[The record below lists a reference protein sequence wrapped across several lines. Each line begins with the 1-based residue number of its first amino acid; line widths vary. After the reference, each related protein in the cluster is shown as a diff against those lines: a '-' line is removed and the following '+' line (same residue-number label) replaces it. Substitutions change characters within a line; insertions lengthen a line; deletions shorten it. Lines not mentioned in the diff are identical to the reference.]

1 MKRAK
6 YIVYMLLLAVVSL
19 QAVAAISS
27 GESPLSSFVP
37 AEQQPQQPVDTTKH
51 RKPRYSVKKTAP
63 EHNEHDLKPGT
74 ADLKDPEN
82 IVQHTEYD
90 EKTGQYVIGS
100 KLGDSYLNAPVLM
113 TPEEYTTWSMKQ
125 SMNAYYRNKNA
136 EEFQNAG
143 KEKFDFTDMKF
154 DLGPAEKIFGPGG
167 VQIKTQGSAELKF
180 GGKYKNTENPSLP
193 ERSRKTFGFDFDE
206 KVNLNITGKVGDK
219 MNLNMNYNTDA
230 TFDFDTKKLKLSYE
244 GKEDEIIKLLEA
256 GNVSM
261 PTNSS
266 LIRGATSLFGVRA
279 DLQFGKLKLQTVVSQ
294 KESSSKTVS
303 SKGGAQLTDFELSA
317 ANYDENRHFFLSHYF
332 RDNYDK
338 NMASLP
344 NVLSGVTITRVEVWV
359 TNKTSSYDN
368 PRNII
373 AFTDLGESNHVGNPM
388 WTATGQANTYN
399 NANTLYQT
407 MVGQYANARDI
418 TQTTTVLDG
427 IPGFVGSVDY
437 EKIENARL
445 LNASEYTLNRSVG
458 YISLKQTLQPDDV
471 LAIAYEYTLGGQRYQ
486 VGEFASDVSD
496 TKQALY
502 VKLLKNTSNS
512 PAVGTWDLMMKN
524 VYALGATSVQREK
537 FRLDIKYQSD
547 TAGVYLNYIPEPQ
560 LKETTLLRA
569 MNLDRLD
576 NNQQSRPN
584 GFFDFVEGYTVTA
597 QNGRIYFP
605 VAEPF
610 GEHLRKFIGNNELA
624 EKYVFD
630 ELYDSTKTV
639 AKQIAEK
646 DKFIFTGQYK
656 ATNGSEIDLGAWN
669 IPQGSV
675 TVTAGGVTLV
685 ENSDY
690 TVDYSSGRVTIINQ
704 SIIDAGTA
712 VSVSLESNTNF
723 SLQRKTMMGMNFIYD
738 FSKDFQFG
746 GTVMHLKEKPTTSKV
761 AMGSEPL
768 QNTLWGANI
777 AWKKESQWLTNMVDK
792 LPFIEATQPS
802 TINLTAEF
810 AQLIAGEVKGVQGNA
825 SYLDD
830 FENTEN
836 GIDIRQPES
845 WMIAS
850 TPSALPNAAL
860 SNDVRYGMDRALL
873 SWYYIDPLFTRR
885 SSSLTPGHIKS
896 DLEQLSNHYVREVYE
911 RELYPNKE
919 AEYQSSST
927 LNILNLAYYPDER
940 GPYNLDTDLTNE
952 GKLTNPTRRWGGMMR
967 KLETSDFETANIEYV
982 EFWMLD
988 PFMYETEDIR
998 PRGGDFYIN
1007 LGEVSEDVLKDG
1019 KKFFENG
1026 MPADGSPRYTE
1037 TVWGRVPTDRS
1048 IVYAFDNTSGA
1059 RNRQD
1064 VGLNGL
1070 SSVEEV
1076 QFPTYRNYLSA
1087 VQDKVSAEAFAR
1099 LQNDP
1104 AGDDYHYSRGSDYDD
1119 QRLGILER
1127 YKYINNPEGNSVAS
1141 EDSPESYDISYK
1153 RTPDLEDINQDY
1165 TLGEYE
1171 KYYQYHISMRPED
1184 LHVGRN
1190 YIVDKR
1196 VSNVKLRNGKTE
1208 QATWYQF
1215 RIPVDEY
1222 EKAVGGIN
1230 GVNSVRFIRMYLT
1243 GFEQPVVLR
1252 FATLDLIRS
1261 EWRTYEQPL
1270 YNTQTAPTISGSV
1283 NVSSVNIEENGDRQ
1297 PVNYVLPPGISR
1309 VVDPNQPQLRQDNEQ
1324 ALCIKVTDLNTGDA
1338 RAIYK
1343 NINIDLRQ
1351 YNRLQMFSHANA
1363 YINDVTGLQDGEV
1376 SVFIRLGSDY
1386 KNNFYEYE
1394 IPLKLTPEG
1403 KYDKYSSASATAV
1416 WPEENMLNID
1426 FSVFTSLKKARN
1438 IARGVPGSGVSYT
1451 TLYSEY
1457 DPNSPKNKVSVMGNP
1472 SLGEVNTIMIGVRNN
1487 ARSKKSVE
1495 VWVNELRLQ
1504 DPAIDGGWA
1513 AQGNLNMQLS
1523 DLASVNMTGHVETA
1537 GFGGLED
1544 NVANRR
1550 MDNHYQYAVTTNF
1563 EAGRF
1568 FPEKAKV
1575 SIPLYFSYTKEKLA
1589 PKYNPLDTDMLLD
1602 DALEA
1607 ALDEQERDSIRSIAE
1622 TVTTYKN
1629 FSVSNA
1635 KVDVTSKKP
1644 MPYDPGNFSFDY
1656 SYSKKENSGET
1667 TTYENELDWKFG
1679 MNYSYAPAI
1688 KALEPF
1694 KKIKSKSKWLQVV
1707 KDFGFNWL
1715 PQSLSF
1721 NTDINRHYYEL
1732 QERDVENLD
1741 VSTTLPV
1748 SYSQQ
1753 FLWNRD
1759 LAIRWD
1765 LTKNLKLNYTSAT
1778 HAEVEEPYGPV
1789 NKNLYPNQ
1797 YTAWKDSVKQS
1808 LIRLGRPMDYQQTFS
1823 ASYQVPFS
1831 KIPALD
1837 WVTADASFN
1846 SSYTWNR
1853 GTMLD
1858 GGISLGN
1865 SIANQRAINLNGRFN
1880 METLYNKVSFLKE
1893 TNKRFS
1899 ASTRKPAASKTAR
1912 QNQKKQEEKKKEAD
1926 TKKKTYTKELQLMPD
1941 TTVTVVH
1948 ARKTK
1953 RVKVVA
1959 KTVDGKN
1966 YPIKYKVLDENK
1978 ILVRNMDSVKI
1989 KISVMPG
1996 PKPEEQ
2002 SWYKTAQ
2009 VVARG
2014 AMLVRNFSIS
2024 YRNTY
2029 AMSVPGFIPSVGDA
2043 FGQGKNGGL
2052 FAPGLDFAFG
2062 LQGDD
2067 YLQKAAGNG
2076 WLMQSDSVAT
2086 PATTNAM
2093 EDFQFKMTLEP
2104 FRDFKIDLN
2113 ANRTMNRSRSI
2124 QYMYAGM
2131 PEIQSG
2137 NFNMTVITIG
2147 SAFGGVGNARNGYS
2161 SRPFRQFIQN
2171 LEIMQQRIER
2181 QYAGS
2186 TYPVGTTLAGQPYD
2200 AANGGVDKYSPDVM
2214 IPAFLSAYTGGN
2226 ASSSV
2231 LDIFPSLLKMM
2242 PNWTIKYAGLGK
2254 LPWFSE
2260 HFKSVTLSHAY
2271 KSIYSVGSF
2280 NTYQSFCS
2288 LMGDRGFIENTQTG
2302 NPVPSSMYDVS
2313 TVSINESFSPLV
2325 GLDVTFQNNL
2335 TAKVELKKTRSLS
2348 LSMAANQ
2355 IVESTSDDIVV
2366 GLGYKITDFKLF
2378 GNGGAKNKKG
2388 SNRNNNNNNNN
2399 NNRRRGGV
2407 SNDLNLR
2414 ADVSWREQ
2422 NALCRDIQT
2431 VTTQATSGNKALKI
2445 SLSADYTVSRL
2456 LTLNAYYDLQR
2467 NQPLV
2472 SASAYPVTSIDFGV
2486 SMKFSLTR

>member
-1 MKRAK
+1 MKRSRFVI
-6 YIVYMLLLAVVSL
+6 YTLLLAVISL
-19 QAVAAISS
+19 QAVAAIS
-27 GESPLSSFVP
+27 GESPLHAFLTTG
-37 AEQQPQQPVDTTKH
+37 QQPQEPADTTKQ
-51 RKPRYSVKKTAP
+51 RKPRYSVKKTVA
-63 EHNEHDLKPGT
+63 EHNENDLKQGT
-74 ADLKDPEN
+74 VDLRDPEN
-82 IVQHTEYD
+82 IEQTTEYD
-90 EKTGQYVIGS
+90 EKTGHYVIGS
-100 KLGDSYLNAPVLM
+100 KMGDSYLNAPVLM

-125 SMNAYYRNKNA
+125 SMNAYYRNKNS
-136 EEFQNAG
+136 EEFEKAG

-167 VQIKTQGSAELKF
+167 VQIKTQGTAELKF

-193 ERSRKTFGFDFDE
+193 ERQRKTFGFDFDE
-206 KVNLNITGKVGDK
+206 KVNLNVTGKVGDK

-230 TFDFDTKKLKLSYE
+230 TFDFDTKKIKLAYE

-261 PTNSS
+261 PSNSS

-294 KESSSKTVS
+294 KESSSKSVS

-344 NVLSGVTITRVEVWV
+344 NVLSGITITRVEIWV
-359 TNKTSSYDN
+359 TNKSSSYDN

-373 AFTDLGESNHVGNPM
+373 AFTDLAEPRKISNPM
-388 WTATGQANTYN
+388 WAGTGTNNPYN
-399 NANTLYQT
+399 NANSLYQS
-407 MVGQYANARDI
+407 MVNQYAAARDI
-418 TQTTTVLDG
+418 EQSTNVLDG
-427 IPGFVGSVDY
+427 ISGFYGSVDY

-445 LNASEYTLNRSVG
+445 LNSSEYTLNKAVG
-458 YISLKQTLQPDDV
+458 YVSLKQTLQPDDV
-471 LAIAYEYTLGGQRYQ
+471 LAIAYEYTLNGTRYQ

-496 TKQALY
+496 TQQTLY
-502 VKLLKNTSNS
+502 VKLLKNTSNR
-512 PAVGTWDLMMKN
+512 PGMGTWDLMMKN
-524 VYALGATSVQREK
+524 VYALGASSVQKDK

-547 TAGVYLNYIPEPQ
+547 TAGVYLNYIPEPK

-610 GEHLRKFIGNNELA
+610 GDHLRKFIGNNELA
-624 EKYVFD
+624 DKYVFD
-630 ELYDSTKTV
+630 ELYDSTKTI

-646 DKFIFTGQYK
+646 DKFIFVGQYK
-656 ATNGSEIDLGAWN
+656 ATSGSEIDLGAWN

-712 VSVSLESNTNF
+712 VNVSLESNTNF
-723 SLQRKTMMGMNFIYD
+723 SMQRKTMLGMNFTYD

-746 GTVMHLKEKPTTSKV
+746 GTIMHLNEKPQTSKV

-768 QNTLWGANI
+768 KNTIWGANV
-777 AWKKESQWLTNMVDK
+777 AWKKESQWLTNMIDK
-792 LPFIEATQPS
+792 LPLLEATQPS

-810 AQLIAGEVKGVQGNA
+810 AQLIAGEASGVQGNA

-830 FENTEN
+830 FESTEN

-850 TPSALPNAAL
+850 TPSVLPNATL
-860 SNDVRYGMDRALL
+860 TNDVRYGMDRALL

-885 SSSLTPGHIKS
+885 SSSLTPSHIKS

-940 GPYNLDTDLTNE
+940 GPYNLDTDLTSE
-952 GKLTNPTRRWGGMMR
+952 GKLNNPTRRWGGMMR

-988 PFMYETEDIR
+988 PFMYETGDTR
-998 PRGGDFYIN
+998 ARGGDFYIN

-1026 MPADGSPRYTE
+1026 MPADGSARYTE

-1048 IVYAFDNTSGA
+1048 IVYAFDNTGGA
-1059 RNRQD
+1059 RSRQD

-1070 SSVEEV
+1070 TSAEEA
-1076 QFPTYRNYLSA
+1076 QYPTYRDYLSA
-1087 VQDKVSAEAFAR
+1087 VQGKVSAEAFAR
-1099 LQNDP
+1099 LQADP
-1104 AGDDYHYSRGSDYDD
+1104 AGDTYHYSRGRDYDE
-1119 QRLGILER
+1119 QQLGILER
-1127 YKYINNPEGNSVAS
+1127 YKYINNPEGNSVSS

-1184 LHVGRN
+1184 LQVGRN

-1196 VSNVKLRNGKTE
+1196 VSSVKLRNGKTE
-1208 QATWYQF
+1208 DATWYQF

-1230 GVNSVRFIRMYLT
+1230 GVNSIRFMRMYLT
-1243 GFEQPVVLR
+1243 NFEQPVVLR

-1270 YNTQTAPTISGSV
+1270 YNTQTAPSISGSV
-1283 NVSSVNIEENGDRQ
+1283 NVSSVNIEENGDRE

-1309 VVDPNQPQLRQDNEQ
+1309 VLDPSQPQLRQDNEQ
-1324 ALCIKVTDLNTGDA
+1324 ALCIKVADLNTGDA

-1351 YNRLQMFSHANA
+1351 YNRLQMFTHANA
-1363 YINDVTGLQDGEV
+1363 FINDVTGLQDGEV

-1403 KYDKYSSASATAV
+1403 KYDKYSSTSAEAV

-1426 FSVFTSLKKARN
+1426 FSVFTNLKKARN
-1438 IARGVPGSGVSYT
+1438 IARGVAGSGVSYT
-1451 TLYSEY
+1451 TLYYEY
-1457 DPNSPKNKVSVMGNP
+1457 DPNQPKNKVSVMGNP
-1472 SLGEVNTIMIGVRNN
+1472 SLGEVKTVMIGVRNN

-1513 AQGNLNMQLS
+1513 AQGNLNVQLS
-1523 DLASVNMTGHVETA
+1523 DLGSVNLTGHVETA
-1537 GFGGLED
+1537 GFGGLEEK
-1544 NVANRR
+1544 VSERR
-1550 MDNHYQYAVTTNF
+1550 MDNHYQYAFTTNF

-1575 SIPLYFSYTKEKLA
+1575 SLPLYFSYTKEKLS

-1607 ALDEQERDSIRSIAE
+1607 ALDDRERDSISSIAE
-1622 TVTTYKN
+1622 TVTTYRN

-1635 KVDVTSKKP
+1635 RVNITSKTP
-1644 MPYDPGNFSFDY
+1644 MPYDPSNFSFNY

-1667 TTYENELDWKFG
+1667 TTYENELDWKLG
-1679 MNYSYAPAI
+1679 MNYNYAPVY
-1688 KALEPF
+1688 KPLEPF
-1694 KKIKSKSKWLQVV
+1694 KKIKSKSKWLQVF
-1707 KDFGFNWL
+1707 KDFGLNWL
-1715 PQSLSF
+1715 PQSVAF

-1741 VSTTLPV
+1741 VSATLPV

-1753 FLWNRD
+1753 YLWNRE

-1765 LTKNLKLNYTSAT
+1765 LTKNLKLNFSSAT

-1789 NKNLYPNQ
+1789 NKDLYPDE
-1797 YTAWKDSVKQS
+1797 YTAWKDSVKHS
-1808 LIRLGRPMDYQQTFS
+1808 LLRLGRPMDYQQTFS
-1823 ASYQVPFS
+1823 ASYQAPFG

-1846 SSYTWNR
+1846 SSYNWNR

-1858 GGISLGN
+1858 NGVSLGN
-1865 SIANQRAINLNGRFN
+1865 TIANQRTININGRFN
-1880 METLYNKVSFLKE
+1880 METLYNKVPFLKE
-1893 TNKRFS
+1893 ANKRF
-1899 ASTRKPAASKTAR
+1899 ATSTKKAAPKNVRK
-1912 QNQKKQEEKKKEAD
+1912 NQKVLDDKKKEAE
-1926 TKKKTYTKELQLMPD
+1926 KKKNTYTKEVQLMPD

-1948 ARKTK
+1948 ARKSK
-1953 RVKVVA
+1953 RLRVTA
-1959 KTVDGKN
+1959 KTVDGKT
-1966 YPIKYKVLDENK
+1966 YPIRYKVLDENK
-1978 ILVRNMDSVKI
+1978 IMIRNMDSVKV
-1989 KISVMPG
+1989 KLTVVPG

-2014 AMLVRNFSIS
+2014 AMMVRNFSIG

-2043 FGQGKNGGL
+2043 FGQGKNGGI

-2067 YLQKAAGNG
+2067 YLQRAAEKG

-2113 ANRTMNRSRSI
+2113 ASRTMNRSRSI
-2124 QYMYAGM
+2124 QYM
-2131 PEIQSG
+2131 
-2137 NFNMTVITIG
+2137 
-2147 SAFGGVGNARNGYS
+2147 
-2161 SRPFRQFIQN
+2161 
-2171 LEIMQQRIER
+2171 
-2181 QYAGS
+2181 
-2186 TYPVGTTLAGQPYD
+2186 
-2200 AANGGVDKYSPDVM
+2200 
-2214 IPAFLSAYTGGN
+2214 
-2226 ASSSV
+2226 
-2231 LDIFPSLLKMM
+2231 
-2242 PNWTIKYAGLGK
+2242 
-2254 LPWFSE
+2254 
-2260 HFKSVTLSHAY
+2260 
-2271 KSIYSVGSF
+2271 
-2280 NTYQSFCS
+2280 
-2288 LMGDRGFIENTQTG
+2288 
-2302 NPVPSSMYDVS
+2302 
-2313 TVSINESFSPLV
+2313 
-2325 GLDVTFQNNL
+2325 
-2335 TAKVELKKTRSLS
+2335 
-2348 LSMAANQ
+2348 
-2355 IVESTSDDIVV
+2355 
-2366 GLGYKITDFKLF
+2366 
-2378 GNGGAKNKKG
+2378 
-2388 SNRNNNNNNNN
+2388 
-2399 NNRRRGGV
+2399 
-2407 SNDLNLR
+2407 
-2414 ADVSWREQ
+2414 
-2422 NALCRDIQT
+2422 
-2431 VTTQATSGNKALKI
+2431 
-2445 SLSADYTVSRL
+2445 
-2456 LTLNAYYDLQR
+2456 
-2467 NQPLV
+2467 
-2472 SASAYPVTSIDFGV
+2472 
-2486 SMKFSLTR
+2486 

>member
-1 MKRAK
+1 MRKK
-6 YIVYMLLLAVVSL
+6 SIIYILLLLAVVSL
-19 QAVAAISS
+19 HAVSAIGS
-27 GESPLSSFVP
+27 GNSLLPM
-37 AEQQPQQPVDTTKH
+37 EQSVSQNEQSADSTSE
-51 RKPRYSVKKTAP
+51 RKARYSVKKTAP
-63 EHNEHDLKPGT
+63 AYNEAELKQGT
-74 ADLKDPEN
+74 ADLRDPEN
-82 IVQHTEYD
+82 LEQKVEYD
-90 EKTGQYVIGS
+90 EKTGHYIIGT
-100 KLGDSYLNAPVLM
+100 KMNGGYLNAPVLM
-113 TPEEYTTWSMKQ
+113 TPEEYTDWSLKQ
-125 SMNAYYRNKNA
+125 SMDAYYRNRNS
-136 EEFQNAG
+136 EEFDKAG
-143 KEKFDFTDMKF
+143 KEKFDFTDMHF

-167 VQIKTQGSAELKF
+167 VQIKTQGTAELKF

-193 ERSRKTFGFDFDE
+193 ERQRKTFGFDFDE
-206 KVNLNITGKVGDK
+206 KVNLNLTGKVGDK
-219 MNLNMNYNTDA
+219 MNLNLNYNTDA
-230 TFDFDTKKLKLSYE
+230 TFDFDAKKIKLAYE

-266 LIRGATSLFGVRA
+266 LIRGATSLFGIRT
-279 DLQFGKLKLQTVVSQ
+279 DLQFGKLKLQMVASQ
-294 KESSSKTVS
+294 KESSSKSVS
-303 SKGGAQLTDFELSA
+303 SKGGAQLTEFELSA

-332 RDNYDK
+332 RDNYDR
-338 NMASLP
+338 NMSSLP
-344 NVLSGVTITRVEVWV
+344 NVMSGINITRVEVWV
-359 TNKTSSYDN
+359 TNKRSNYEN

-373 AFTDLGESNHVGNPM
+373 ALTDLGESSRISNPM
-388 WTATGQANTYN
+388 WSGTGTANPYN
-399 NANTLYQT
+399 NANTLYQS
-407 MVGQYANARDI
+407 MVGEYADARDI
-418 TQTTTVLDG
+418 TRTTAVLDG
-427 IPGFVGSVDY
+427 IPSFMGSVDY

-458 YISLKQTLQPDDV
+458 FISLKQTLQPDDV
-471 LAIAYEYTLGGQRYQ
+471 LAIAFEYTMNGTRYQ
-486 VGEFASDVSD
+486 VGEFAADVSD

-502 VKLLKNTSNS
+502 VKLLKNTANQ
-512 PAVGTWDLMMKN
+512 PGIGTWDLMMKN
-524 VYALGATSVQREK
+524 VYALGATSVQKDK

-547 TAGVYLNYIPEPQ
+547 TAGVYLNYIPEPN

-576 NNQQSRPN
+576 DNQQSRPN

-605 VAEPF
+605 VVEPF
-610 GEHLRKFIGNNELA
+610 GEHLRKFIGNNQLA

-630 ELYDSTKTV
+630 ELYDSTKTI

-669 IPQGSV
+669 IPEGSV

-712 VSVSLESNTNF
+712 VNVSLESNTNF
-723 SLQRKTMMGMNFIYD
+723 SMQRKTMLGMNFTYD

-746 GTVMHLKEKPTTSKV
+746 GTIMHLSEKPQTSKV

-768 QNTLWGANI
+768 KNTLWGANI
-777 AWKKESQWLTNMVDK
+777 AWKKESQWLTNMIDK
-792 LPFIEATQPS
+792 LPLLEATQPS
-802 TINLTAEF
+802 SINLTAEF
-810 AQLIAGEVKGVQGNA
+810 AQLIAGEASGVQGNA

-830 FENTEN
+830 FESTEN

-845 WMIAS
+845 WMLSS
-850 TPSALPNAAL
+850 TPSSFPNATMN
-860 SNDVRYGMDRALL
+860 NDIRYGMDRALL

-885 SSSLTPGHIKS
+885 SSSLTPSHIKS
-896 DLEQLSNHYVREVYE
+896 DMEQLSNHYVREVYE

-919 AEYQSSST
+919 TEYQSSST
-927 LNILNLAYYPDER
+927 LSILNLSYYPDER
-940 GPYNLDTDLTNE
+940 GPYNLDTDLTPE
-952 GKLTNPTRRWGGMMR
+952 GKLNNPAKRWGGMMR

-988 PFMYETEDIR
+988 PFMYETNDAR

-1026 MPADGSPRYTE
+1026 LPADGSPRYVE
-1037 TVWGRVPTDRS
+1037 TAWGRVPTDRS

-1059 RNRQD
+1059 RSRQD
-1064 VGLNGL
+1064 VGLDGL
-1070 SSVEEV
+1070 TSAEETEY
-1076 QFPTYRNYLSA
+1076 PTYRDYLSA
-1087 VQDKVSAEAFAR
+1087 VQGKVNADVFAKF
-1099 LQNDP
+1099 QTDP
-1104 AGDDYHYSRGSDYDD
+1104 AGDNYHYSRGSDYDE
-1119 QRLGILER
+1119 QQLSILER
-1127 YKYINNPEGNSVAS
+1127 YKYINNTEGNSVAS
-1141 EDSPESYDISYK
+1141 ENSPESYDISYK
-1153 RTPDLEDINQDY
+1153 RTPDIEDINQDY

-1184 LHVGRN
+1184 LQVGRN

-1196 VSNVKLRNGKTE
+1196 VSSVKLRNGNTE
-1208 QATWYQF
+1208 EATWYQF

-1230 GVNSVRFIRMYLT
+1230 GVNSIRFMRMYLT
-1243 GFEQPVVLR
+1243 NFEQPIVLR
-1252 FATLDLIRS
+1252 FATLDLIRA
-1261 EWRTYEQPL
+1261 EWRTYEQAL

-1283 NVSSVNIEENGDRQ
+1283 NVSSVNIEENGDRE

-1309 VVDPNQPQLRQDNEQ
+1309 VLDHSQPQLRQDNEQ
-1324 ALCIKVTDLNTGDA
+1324 ALCIKVADLNTGDA

-1351 YNRLQMFSHANA
+1351 YNRLQMFTHANA
-1363 YINDVTGLQDGEV
+1363 LINDVTGLEDGEV

-1394 IPLKLTPEG
+1394 IPLKLTPPG
-1403 KYDKYSSASATAV
+1403 KYDRYSGVSASAV

-1426 FSVFTSLKKARN
+1426 FSVFTNLKKARN

-1451 TLYSEY
+1451 TLYYEY
-1457 DPNSPKNKVSVMGNP
+1457 DPNQPKNKVSVMGNP
-1472 SLGEVNTIMIGVRNN
+1472 SLGEVKTVMIGVRNN

-1513 AQGNLNMQLS
+1513 AQGNLNVQLS
-1523 DLASVNMTGHVETA
+1523 DLGSVNLTGHVETA
-1537 GFGGLED
+1537 GFGGLEEKVSERRLD
-1544 NVANRR
+1544 NY
-1550 MDNHYQYAVTTNF
+1550 YQYAFTTNF

-1575 SIPLYFSYTKEKLA
+1575 SLPLYFSYTKEKLS

-1602 DALEA
+1602 DALDA
-1607 ALDEQERDSIRSIAE
+1607 ALDDQERDSISSIAE

-1629 FSVSNA
+1629 FSISNA
-1635 KVDVTSKKP
+1635 KVNIASKNP
-1644 MPYDPGNFSFDY
+1644 MPYDPANFSFNY
-1656 SYSKKENSGET
+1656 SYSKKDNSGET
-1667 TTYENELDWKFG
+1667 TKYESELDWKLG
-1679 MNYSYAPAI
+1679 MNYSYAPVY
-1688 KALEPF
+1688 KPFEPF
-1694 KKIKSKSKWLQVV
+1694 KKMKSKSKWLQIV
-1707 KDFGFNWL
+1707 KDFGLNWL
-1715 PQSLSF
+1715 PQSVSF

-1732 QERDVENLD
+1732 QERDIENLD
-1741 VSTTLPV
+1741 VATTLPV
-1748 SYSQQ
+1748 SFSQQ
-1753 FLWNRD
+1753 YLWNRE

-1778 HAEVEEPYGPV
+1778 HAEIEEPYGPV
-1789 NKNLYPNQ
+1789 NKDLYPDE

-1808 LIRLGRPMDYQQTFS
+1808 LIRMGRPMDYQQTFS
-1823 ASYQVPFS
+1823 ASYQAPLN

-1846 SSYTWNR
+1846 SSYNWNR

-1858 GGISLGN
+1858 NGVSLGN
-1865 SIANQRAINLNGRFN
+1865 TIANQRTLNINGRFN
-1880 METLYNKVSFLKE
+1880 METLYNKVPFLKE
-1893 TNKRFS
+1893 ANKRFA
-1899 ASTRKPAASKTAR
+1899 ASTRKAPAKNVR
-1912 QNQKKQEEKKKEAD
+1912 QNQKKQAEKKKEQE
-1926 TKKKTYTKELQLMPD
+1926 KKKQQYNKEVQLLPD
-1941 TTVTVVH
+1941 SAITIVH

-1953 RVKVVA
+1953 RVKVTA
-1959 KTVDGKN
+1959 MTTDGKR
-1966 YPIKYKVLDENK
+1966 YPIRYKVLDENK
-1978 ILVRNMDSVKI
+1978 ILLRNKDSVKI
-1989 KISVMPG
+1989 KLTVMPG

-2009 VVARG
+2009 AVARVG
-2014 AMLVRNFSIS
+2014 MMVRNFSIS

-2043 FGQGKNGGL
+2043 FGQGKNGGI

-2062 LQGDD
+2062 IQGDD
-2067 YLQKAAGNG
+2067 YLQRAAERG

-2086 PATTNAM
+2086 PATTNSM

-2113 ANRTMNRSRSI
+2113 ASRTMNRSRSI

-2137 NFNMTVITIG
+2137 NFSMTVVTIG
-2147 SAFGGVGNARNGYS
+2147 SAFASKGNAGNGYN
-2161 SRPFRQFIQN
+2161 SRTFQKFIRN
-2171 LEIMQQRIER
+2171 LDVIQQRIEG
-2181 QYAGS
+2181 QYAGA
-2186 TYPVGTTLAGQPYD
+2186 TYPVGTTLAGQPYNP
-2200 AANGGVDKYSPDVM
+2200 ANGAVDKYSPDVM
-2214 IPAFLSAYTGGN
+2214 IPAFLAAYAGGD
-2226 ASSSV
+2226 AGGV
-2231 LDIFPSLLKMM
+2231 ALDIFPKLLKMM

-2288 LMGDRGFIENTQTG
+2288 FMGDRGFIENTQTG

-2325 GLDVTFQNNL
+2325 GLDVTLQNNL
-2335 TAKVELKKTRSLS
+2335 SAKVELKKTRVLN

-2355 IVESTSDDIVV
+2355 IVETTSDDFVI
-2366 GLGYKITDFKLF
+2366 GLGYKIVNFKIF
-2378 GNGGAKNKKG
+2378 GNGGGRSSRGNK
-2388 SNRNNNNNNNN
+2388 NNNASAS
-2399 NNRRRGGV
+2399 RRRGGV

-2414 ADVSWREQ
+2414 ADISWREQ
-2422 NALCRDIQT
+2422 SALCRDIQS

-2456 LTLNAYYDLQR
+2456 LTLNAYYDMQR
-2467 NQPLV
+2467 NEPLV
-2472 SASAYPVTSIDFGV
+2472 SASAYPVTSMDFGV

>member
-1 MKRAK
+1 MKK
-6 YIVYMLLLAVVSL
+6 YRLYIRLCMLMAVVCL
-19 QAVAAISS
+19 QAVAAIS
-27 GESPLSSFVP
+27 GESPLHALLP
-37 AEQQPQQPVDTTKH
+37 TEQQPQQPADTTQN

-63 EHNEHDLKPGT
+63 EHNENDLKAGA
-74 ADLKDPEN
+74 ADLRDPEN
-82 IVQHTEYD
+82 IEQTTEYD
-90 EKTGQYVIGS
+90 EKTGHYVIGS

-125 SMNAYYRNKNA
+125 SMNAYYRNKNS
-136 EEFQNAG
+136 EEFEKAG

-167 VQIKTQGSAELKF
+167 VQIKTQGTAELKF
-180 GGKYKNTENPSLP
+180 GGKYKNTQNPSLP
-193 ERSRKTFGFDFDE
+193 ERQRKTFGFDFDE
-206 KVNLNITGKVGDK
+206 KVNLSINGKVGDK

-230 TFDFDTKKLKLSYE
+230 TFDFDTKKIKLAYE

-261 PTNSS
+261 PSNSS
-266 LIRGATSLFGVRA
+266 LIRGATSLFGIRA

-294 KESSSKTVS
+294 KESSSKSVS
-303 SKGGAQLTDFELSA
+303 SKGGAQLTEFELSA

-332 RDNYDK
+332 RDNYDR

-344 NVLSGVTITRVEVWV
+344 NVLSGINITRVEIWV
-359 TNKTSSYDN
+359 TNKSSNYDN

-373 AFTDLGESNHVGNPM
+373 AFTDLAEPSKISNPM
-388 WTATGQANTYN
+388 WTGTGTNNPYN
-399 NANTLYQT
+399 NANSLYQA
-407 MVGQYANARDI
+407 MVNQYGDARDI
-418 TQTTTVLDG
+418 TQSTNVLDG
-427 IPGFVGSVDY
+427 VPGFEGSVDY

-445 LNASEYTLNRSVG
+445 LKSTEYTLNRAVG

-471 LAIAYEYTLGGQRYQ
+471 LAIAYEYTLNGTRYQ

-496 TKQALY
+496 TQQTLY
-502 VKLLKNTSNS
+502 VKLLKNTSNR
-512 PAVGTWDLMMKN
+512 PGMGTWDLMMKN
-524 VYALGATSVQREK
+524 VYALGASSVQKEK

-547 TAGVYLNYIPEPQ
+547 TSGVYLNYIPEPK

-576 NNQQSRPN
+576 DNQQSRPN

-610 GEHLRKFIGNNELA
+610 GEHLRKFIGNDELA
-624 EKYVFD
+624 DKYVFD
-630 ELYDSTKTV
+630 ELYDSTKTI

-646 DKFIFTGQYK
+646 DKFIFVGQYK
-656 ATNGSEIDLGAWN
+656 ATSGSEIDLGAWN

-712 VSVSLESNTNF
+712 VNVDLESNTTWGM
-723 SLQRKTMMGMNFIYD
+723 QRKTMLGMNFMYD

-746 GTVMHLKEKPTTSKV
+746 GTIMHLNEKPQTSKV

-768 QNTLWGANI
+768 RNTLWGANI
-777 AWKKESQWLTNMVDK
+777 AWKRESQWLTNMIDK
-792 LPFIEATQPS
+792 LPLLEATQPS
-802 TINLTAEF
+802 SINLTAEF
-810 AQLIAGEVKGVQGNA
+810 AQLIAGEASGVQGNA

-830 FENTEN
+830 FESTEN

-850 TPSALPNAAL
+850 APSVLPNAML
-860 SNDVRYGMDRALL
+860 SNDIRYGMDRALL

-885 SSSLTPGHIKS
+885 SSSLTPSHIKS

-952 GKLTNPTRRWGGMMR
+952 GKLNNPSRRWGGMMR

-988 PFMYETEDIR
+988 PFMYESTDTR
-998 PRGGDFYIN
+998 ARGGDFYIN
-1007 LGEVSEDVLKDG
+1007 LGEMSEDVLKDG

-1026 MPADGSPRYTE
+1026 MPADGTTRYSE

-1059 RNRQD
+1059 RSRQD

-1070 SSVEEV
+1070 TSKEEAEY
-1076 QFPTYRNYLSA
+1076 PTYRDYLSA
-1087 VQDKVSAEAFAR
+1087 VQGKVNAEVFAK
-1099 LQNDP
+1099 LQADP
-1104 AGDDYHYSRGSDYDD
+1104 AGDNYHYSRGSDYDD
-1119 QRLGILER
+1119 MELSILER
-1127 YKYINNPEGNSVAS
+1127 YKLINNPEGNSVSS
-1141 EDSPESYDISYK
+1141 ENSPESYDISYK
-1153 RTPDLEDINQDY
+1153 RTPDLEDINQDF
-1165 TLGEYE
+1165 TLNEYE

-1184 LHVGRN
+1184 LQVGRN

-1196 VSNVKLRNGKTE
+1196 VSSVKLRNGKVE
-1208 QATWYQF
+1208 DATWYQF

-1230 GVNSVRFIRMYLT
+1230 GVNSIRFMRMYLT
-1243 GFEQPVVLR
+1243 NFEQPIVLR

-1261 EWRTYEQPL
+1261 EWRTYEQAL

-1283 NVSSVNIEENGDRQ
+1283 NVSSVNIEENGDRE

-1309 VVDPNQPQLRQDNEQ
+1309 VLDPSQPQLRQDNEQ

-1351 YNRLQMFSHANA
+1351 YNRLQMFTHANA
-1363 YINDVTGLQDGEV
+1363 MINDVTSLQDGEV

-1403 KYDKYSSASATAV
+1403 KYDKYSSTSATAV

-1426 FSVFTSLKKARN
+1426 FSVFTNLKKARN
-1438 IARGVPGSGVSYT
+1438 IARGVAGSGVSYT
-1451 TLYSEY
+1451 TLYYEY
-1457 DPNSPKNKVSVMGNP
+1457 DPNQPKNKVSVMGNP
-1472 SLGEVNTIMIGVRNN
+1472 SLGEVKTVMIGVRNN

-1513 AQGNLNMQLS
+1513 AQGNLNVKLS
-1523 DLASVNMTGHVETA
+1523 DLGSVNMTGHLETA
-1537 GFGGLED
+1537 GFGGLEEKVSD
-1544 NVANRR
+1544 RR
-1550 MDNHYQYAVTTNF
+1550 MDNYYKYAFTTNF

-1575 SIPLYFSYTKEKLA
+1575 SIPLYFSYTKEKLS

-1607 ALDEQERDSIRSIAE
+1607 ALDDQERDSIQNIAE
-1622 TVTTYKN
+1622 TVSTYRN

-1635 KVDVTSKKP
+1635 RVNITSKTP
-1644 MPYDPGNFSFDY
+1644 MPYDPSNFSFNY

-1667 TTYENELDWKFG
+1667 TTYENELDWKLG
-1679 MNYSYAPAI
+1679 MNYSYAPVYKPI
-1688 KALEPF
+1688 EPF
-1694 KKIKSKSKWLQVV
+1694 KKMKSKSKWLQVF
-1707 KDFGFNWL
+1707 KDFGLNWL
-1715 PQSLSF
+1715 PQSVSF
-1721 NTDINRHYYEL
+1721 NTDIDRHYFEL

-1741 VSTTLPV
+1741 VAATLPV

-1753 FLWNRD
+1753 YLWNRD
-1759 LAIRWD
+1759 FAIRWD
-1765 LTKNLKLNYTSAT
+1765 LTKALKLNFSSAT

-1789 NKNLYPNQ
+1789 NKDLYPDE

-1808 LIRLGRPMDYQQTFS
+1808 LLRLGRPMDYQQTFS
-1823 ASYQVPFS
+1823 ASYQAPLS

-1846 SSYTWNR
+1846 SSYNWNR

-1858 GGISLGN
+1858 NGVSLGN
-1865 SIANQRAINLNGRFN
+1865 TIANQRSINVNGRFN
-1880 METLYNKVSFLKE
+1880 METLYNKVPFLKE
-1893 TNKRFS
+1893 TNKRF
-1899 ASTRKPAASKTAR
+1899 AASSKKAPPKNVR
-1912 QNQKKQEEKKKEAD
+1912 KNQKVLDDKKKESEKKKN
-1926 TKKKTYTKELQLMPD
+1926 TYTKEVQLMPD

-1948 ARKTK
+1948 ARKSK
-1953 RVKVVA
+1953 RLRVTA
-1959 KTVDGKN
+1959 KTADGKV
-1966 YPIKYKVLDENK
+1966 YPVRYKVLDENK
-1978 ILVRNMDSVKI
+1978 ILIRNMDSVKI
-1989 KISVMPG
+1989 KLSVVPG

-2014 AMLVRNFSIS
+2014 AMLIRNFSIS

-2043 FGQGKNGGL
+2043 FGQGKNGGI

-2062 LQGDD
+2062 LQSEN
-2067 YLQKAAGNG
+2067 YLQRAAENG

-2104 FRDFKIDLN
+2104 LRDFKIDLN
-2113 ANRTMNRSRSI
+2113 ASRTMNRSRSI

-2147 SAFGGVGNARNGYS
+2147 SAFGGVGNAGNGYL
-2161 SRPFRQFIQN
+2161 SRPFSRFIRN
-2171 LEIMQQRIER
+2171 LDVIQKRIEG
-2181 QYAGS
+2181 QYAGAV
-2186 TYPVGTTLAGQPYD
+2186 YPAGTALAGQPYD
-2200 AANGGVDKYSPDVM
+2200 VAHGGVDKYSPDVM
-2214 IPAFLSAYTGGN
+2214 IPAFLAAYTGRDAG
-2226 ASSSV
+2226 SSA

-2242 PNWTIKYAGLGK
+2242 PNWSVKYAGLGK

-2271 KSIYSVGSF
+2271 KSVYSVGSF

-2288 LMGDRGFIENTQTG
+2288 FMGDRGFIENTQTG

-2325 GLDVTFQNNL
+2325 GVDVTLQNSL
-2335 TAKVELKKTRSLS
+2335 SVKMELKKTRVLN

-2355 IVESTSDDIVV
+2355 IVETTSDDFVV
-2366 GLGYKITDFKLF
+2366 GLGYKLVNFKIF
-2378 GNGGAKNKKG
+2378 GNGGG
-2388 SNRNNNNNNNN
+2388 SRKRSSASSNTGKSNT
-2399 NNRRRGGV
+2399 RRGGV

-2414 ADVSWREQ
+2414 ADISWREQ
-2422 NALCRDIQT
+2422 SALCRDIQS
-2431 VTTQATSGNKALKI
+2431 VTTQATSGNKALKL
-2445 SLSADYTVSRL
+2445 SLSADYTLSRR
-2456 LTLNAYYDLQR
+2456 LTLNAYYDMQR
-2467 NQPLV
+2467 NEPLV
-2472 SASAYPVTSIDFGV
+2472 SASAYPVTTIDFGV

>member
-1 MKRAK
+1 MKK
-6 YIVYMLLLAVVSL
+6 YRLYIGLFLLMAIVCL
-19 QAVAAISS
+19 QAVSAMS
-27 GESPLSSFVP
+27 GEGPLHALSP
-37 AEQQPQQPVDTTKH
+37 AEQQPQQPADTTQN

-63 EHNEHDLKPGT
+63 EHNENDLKAGA
-74 ADLKDPEN
+74 ADLRDPEN
-82 IVQHTEYD
+82 IEQTTEYD
-90 EKTGQYVIGS
+90 EKTGHYVIGT

-125 SMNAYYRNKNA
+125 SMNAYYRSKNS
-136 EEFQNAG
+136 EEFEKAG
-143 KEKFDFTDMKF
+143 KEMFDFSDMKF

-167 VQIKTQGSAELKF
+167 VQIKTQGTAELKF

-193 ERSRKTFGFDFDE
+193 ERQRKTFGFDFDE
-206 KVNLNITGKVGDK
+206 KVNLNINGKVGDK

-230 TFDFDTKKLKLSYE
+230 TFDFDTKKIKLAYE

-261 PTNSS
+261 PSNSS
-266 LIRGATSLFGVRA
+266 LIRGATSLFGIRA

-294 KESSSKTVS
+294 KESSSKSVS
-303 SKGGAQLTDFELSA
+303 SKGGAQLTEFELSA

-332 RDNYDK
+332 RDNYDR

-344 NVLSGVTITRVEVWV
+344 NVLSGINITRVEVWV
-359 TNKTSSYDN
+359 TNKSSNYDN

-373 AFTDLGESNHVGNPM
+373 AFTDLAEPGKISNPM
-388 WTATGQANTYN
+388 WTGTGTNNPYN
-399 NANTLYQT
+399 NANSLYQA
-407 MVGQYANARDI
+407 MVNQYDGARDI
-418 TQTTTVLDG
+418 TQSTNVLDG
-427 IPGFVGSVDY
+427 VPGFEGSVDY

-445 LNASEYTLNRSVG
+445 LKSTEYTLNRAVG

-471 LAIAYEYTLGGQRYQ
+471 LAIAYEYTLNGTRYQ
-486 VGEFASDVSD
+486 VGEFSSDVSD
-496 TKQALY
+496 TKQTLY
-502 VKLLKNTSNS
+502 VKLLKNTSNR
-512 PAVGTWDLMMKN
+512 PGMGTWDLMMKN
-524 VYALGATSVQREK
+524 VYALGANSVQKEK

-547 TAGVYLNYIPEPQ
+547 TSGVYLNYIPEPN

-576 NNQQSRPN
+576 DNQQSRPN

-610 GEHLRKFIGNNELA
+610 GEHLRKFIGNDELA
-624 EKYVFD
+624 DKYVFD
-630 ELYDSTKTV
+630 ELYDSTKTI

-646 DKFIFTGQYK
+646 DKFIFVGQYK
-656 ATNGSEIDLGAWN
+656 ATSGSEIDLGAWN
-669 IPQGSV
+669 IPPGSV

-712 VSVSLESNTNF
+712 VNVDLESNTTWGM
-723 SLQRKTMMGMNFIYD
+723 QRKTMLGMNFMYD

-746 GTVMHLKEKPTTSKV
+746 GTIMHLNEKPQTSKV

-768 QNTLWGANI
+768 SNTLWGANI
-777 AWKKESQWLTNMVDK
+777 AWKRESQWLTNMIDK
-792 LPFIEATQPS
+792 LPLLEATQPS
-802 TINLTAEF
+802 SINLTAEF
-810 AQLIAGEVKGVQGNA
+810 AQLIAGEASGVQGNA

-830 FENTEN
+830 FESTEN

-850 TPSALPNAAL
+850 TPSVLPNATL
-860 SNDVRYGMDRALL
+860 SNDIRYGMDRALL

-885 SSSLTPGHIKS
+885 SSSLTPSHIKS

-940 GPYNLDTDLTNE
+940 GPYNLDTDLTSE
-952 GKLTNPTRRWGGMMR
+952 GKLNNPSRRWGGMMR

-988 PFMYETEDIR
+988 PFMYESADTR
-998 PRGGDFYIN
+998 ARGGDFYIN

-1026 MPADGSPRYTE
+1026 MPADGTARYSE

-1059 RNRQD
+1059 RSRQD

-1070 SSVEEV
+1070 TSKEEAE
-1076 QFPTYRNYLSA
+1076 FPTYRDYLSA
-1087 VQDKVSAEAFAR
+1087 VQGKVSAAAFAK
-1099 LQNDP
+1099 LQADP
-1104 AGDDYHYSRGSDYDD
+1104 AGDNYHYSRGTDYDD
-1119 QRLGILER
+1119 MELGILER
-1127 YKYINNPEGNSVAS
+1127 YKFINNSEGNSVSS
-1141 EDSPESYDISYK
+1141 ENSPESYDISYK

-1165 TLGEYE
+1165 TLNEYE
-1171 KYYQYHISMRPED
+1171 KYYQYHISMRPQD
-1184 LHVGRN
+1184 LQVGRN

-1196 VSNVKLRNGKTE
+1196 VSSVKLRNGKVE
-1208 QATWYQF
+1208 DATWYQF

-1230 GVNSVRFIRMYLT
+1230 GVNSIRFMRMYLT
-1243 GFEQPVVLR
+1243 NFEQPIVLR

-1261 EWRTYEQPL
+1261 EWRTYEQAL

-1283 NVSSVNIEENGDRQ
+1283 NVSSVNIEENGDRE

-1309 VVDPNQPQLRQDNEQ
+1309 VLDPSQPQLRQDNEQ

-1351 YNRLQMFSHANA
+1351 YNRLQMFTHANA
-1363 YINDVTGLQDGEV
+1363 MINDVTGLQDGEV

-1403 KYDKYSSASATAV
+1403 KYDKYSSTSAAAV

-1426 FSVFTSLKKARN
+1426 FSVFTDLKKARN
-1438 IARGVPGSGVSYT
+1438 IARGVAGSGVSYT
-1451 TLYSEY
+1451 TLYYEY
-1457 DPNSPKNKVSVMGNP
+1457 DPNQPKNKVSVMGNP
-1472 SLGEVNTIMIGVRNN
+1472 SLGEVKTIMIGVRNN

-1513 AQGNLNMQLS
+1513 AQGNLNVKLS
-1523 DLASVNMTGHVETA
+1523 DLGSVNMTGHLETA
-1537 GFGGLED
+1537 GFGGLEEKVSD
-1544 NVANRR
+1544 RR
-1550 MDNHYQYAVTTNF
+1550 MDNYYQYAFTTNF

-1575 SIPLYFSYTKEKLA
+1575 SIPLYFSYTKEKLS

-1607 ALDEQERDSIRSIAE
+1607 ALDNQERDSIRSIAE
-1622 TVTTYKN
+1622 TVSTYRN

-1635 KVDVTSKKP
+1635 RVNITSKTP
-1644 MPYDPGNFSFDY
+1644 MPYDPSNFSFNY

-1667 TTYENELDWKFG
+1667 TTYENELDWKLG
-1679 MNYSYAPAI
+1679 MNYSYAPVYKPI
-1688 KALEPF
+1688 EPF
-1694 KKIKSKSKWLQVV
+1694 KKMKNKSKWLQVF
-1707 KDFGFNWL
+1707 KDFGLNWL
-1715 PQSLSF
+1715 PQSVAF
-1721 NTDINRHYYEL
+1721 NTDINRHYFEL

-1741 VSTTLPV
+1741 VAVTLPV

-1753 FLWNRD
+1753 YLWNRE

-1765 LTKNLKLNYTSAT
+1765 LTKALKLNFSSAT

-1789 NKNLYPNQ
+1789 NKDLYPDE
-1797 YTAWKDSVKQS
+1797 YTAWKDSVRQS
-1808 LIRLGRPMDYQQTFS
+1808 LLRLGRPMDYQQTFS
-1823 ASYQVPFS
+1823 ASYQVPLS

-1846 SSYTWNR
+1846 SSYNWNR

-1858 GGISLGN
+1858 NGVSLGN
-1865 SIANQRAINLNGRFN
+1865 TIANQRSININGRFN
-1880 METLYNKVSFLKE
+1880 METLYNKVPFLKE
-1893 TNKRFS
+1893 TNKRF
-1899 ASTRKPAASKTAR
+1899 ANNGKKAAPKNVR
-1912 QNQKKQEEKKKEAD
+1912 RNLKQQEVKKKEAD
-1926 TKKKTYTKELQLMPD
+1926 LKKNTYTQEIQLMTD
-1941 TTVTVVH
+1941 SAVTVVH
-1948 ARKTK
+1948 ARKNK
-1953 RVKVVA
+1953 RLIVSA
-1959 KTVDGKN
+1959 KTADGKV
-1966 YPIKYKVLDENK
+1966 YPVRYKVLDENK
-1978 ILVRNMDSVKI
+1978 IMIRNKDSVKI
-1989 KISVMPG
+1989 KLSVMPG
-1996 PKPEEQ
+1996 PKLEEQ
-2002 SWYKTAQ
+2002 NWYKTAQ

-2024 YRNTY
+2024 YRNTF

-2043 FGQGKNGGL
+2043 LGQGKNGGI

-2062 LQGDD
+2062 MQNDN
-2067 YLQKAAGNG
+2067 YLQKAAERG

-2104 FRDFKIDLN
+2104 FREFKIDLN
-2113 ANRTMNRSRSI
+2113 ASRTMNRSRSI

-2161 SRPFRQFIQN
+2161 SRPFNRFIKN
-2171 LEIMQQRIER
+2171 LDAIQQRIEG
-2181 QYAGS
+2181 QYAGAV
-2186 TYPVGTTLAGQPYD
+2186 YPVGTSLAGQPYD

-2214 IPAFLSAYTGGN
+2214 IPAFLAAYTGKDVG
-2226 ASSSV
+2226 SSA

-2242 PNWTIKYAGLGK
+2242 PNWSVKYAGLGK

-2271 KSIYSVGSF
+2271 KSVYSVGSF
-2280 NTYQSFCS
+2280 NTYRSFCS
-2288 LMGDRGFIENTQTG
+2288 FMGDRGFIENTQTG

-2325 GLDVTFQNNL
+2325 GVDVTLQNSL
-2335 TAKVELKKTRSLS
+2335 SVKMELKKTRVLN

-2355 IVESTSDDIVV
+2355 IVETSSDDFVV
-2366 GLGYKITDFKLF
+2366 GLGYKIVNFKF
-2378 GNGGAKNKKG
+2378 FSDGGGKRKR
-2388 SNRNNNNNNNN
+2388 SSSNNNSNTS
-2399 NNRRRGGV
+2399 NNRTRRGV

-2414 ADVSWREQ
+2414 ADISWREQ
-2422 NALCRDIQT
+2422 SALCRDIQS
-2431 VTTQATSGNKALKI
+2431 VTTQATSGNKALKL
-2445 SLSADYTVSRL
+2445 SLSADYTVSRR
-2456 LTLNAYYDLQR
+2456 LTLNAYYDMQR
-2467 NQPLV
+2467 NEPLV
-2472 SASAYPVTSIDFGV
+2472 SASAYPVTTADFGV

>member
-1 MKRAK
+1 MMKRSK
-6 YIVYMLLLAVVSL
+6 CLIYTLLLAVASMQV
-19 QAVAAISS
+19 VAAVS
-27 GESPLSSFVP
+27 GESPLHALSSVT
-37 AEQQPQQPVDTTKH
+37 QQPQEPVDTTRQ
-51 RKPRYSVKKTAP
+51 RKPRYSVKKTVA
-63 EHNEHDLKPGT
+63 EHNENDLRPGT
-74 ADLKDPEN
+74 VDLRDPEN
-82 IVQHTEYD
+82 IEQKAEYD
-90 EKTGQYVIGS
+90 EKTGNYVIGS
-100 KLGDSYLNAPVLM
+100 KMGDSYLNAPVLM

-125 SMNAYYRNKNA
+125 SMNAYYRAKNT
-136 EEFQNAG
+136 EEFEKAG

-167 VQIKTQGSAELKF
+167 VQIKTQGTAELKF

-193 ERSRKTFGFDFDE
+193 ERQRKTFGFDFDE
-206 KVNLNITGKVGDK
+206 KVNLNMTGKVGDK
-219 MNLNMNYNTDA
+219 MNLNLNYNTDA
-230 TFDFDTKKLKLSYE
+230 TFDFDTKKIKLAYE

-261 PTNSS
+261 PSNSS
-266 LIRGATSLFGVRA
+266 LIRGATSLFGIRA

-294 KESSSKTVS
+294 KESSSKSVS

-317 ANYDENRHFFLSHYF
+317 VNYDENRHFFLSHYF

-344 NVLSGVTITRVEVWV
+344 NVMSGVTITRVEIWV
-359 TNKTSSYDN
+359 TNKSSNYDN

-373 AFTDLGESNHVGNPM
+373 AFTDLAEPSKISNPM
-388 WTATGQANTYN
+388 WTGTGTNNPYN
-399 NANTLYQT
+399 NANTLYQS
-407 MVGQYANARDI
+407 MVNQYADARDI
-418 TQTTTVLDG
+418 TQATNVLDG
-427 IPGFVGSVDY
+427 ISGFEGSVDY

-445 LNASEYTLNRSVG
+445 LNSSEYTLNKAVG
-458 YISLKQTLQPDDV
+458 FVSLKQTLQPDDV
-471 LAIAYEYTLGGQRYQ
+471 LAIAYEYTLNGTRYQ
-486 VGEFASDVSD
+486 VGEFAADVSD
-496 TKQALY
+496 TQQTLY
-502 VKLLKNTSNS
+502 VKLLKNTSNR
-512 PAVGTWDLMMKN
+512 PGMGTWDLMMKN
-524 VYALGATSVQREK
+524 VYALGATTVQKEK

-547 TAGVYLNYIPEPQ
+547 TAGVYLNYIPEPE

-576 NNQQSRPN
+576 DNQQSRPN

-610 GEHLRKFIGNNELA
+610 GDHLRKFIGNDKLA
-624 EKYVFD
+624 DKYVFD
-630 ELYDSTKTV
+630 ELYDSTKTI

-646 DKFIFTGQYK
+646 DKFIFVGQYK
-656 ATNGSEIDLGAWN
+656 ATSGSEIDLGSWY
-669 IPQGSV
+669 IPEGSV

-690 TVDYSSGRVTIINQ
+690 TVDYTSGRVTIINQ
-704 SIIDAGTA
+704 SIIDAGTP
-712 VSVSLESNTNF
+712 VNVSLESNTTWGM
-723 SLQRKTMMGMNFIYD
+723 QRKTMLGMNFTYD

-746 GTVMHLKEKPTTSKV
+746 GTIMHLSEKPQTSKV

-768 QNTLWGANI
+768 KNTLWGANI
-777 AWKKESQWLTNMVDK
+777 AWKKESQWLTNMIDK
-792 LPFIEATQPS
+792 LPLLEATQPS
-802 TINLTAEF
+802 NINLTAEF
-810 AQLIAGEVKGVQGNA
+810 AQLIAGEASGVQGNA

-830 FENTEN
+830 FESTEN

-850 TPSALPNAAL
+850 APSGLPNATL

-885 SSSLTPGHIKS
+885 SSSLTPSHIKS

-919 AEYQSSST
+919 TEYQSSST

-940 GPYNLDTDLTNE
+940 GPYNLDTDLTSE
-952 GKLTNPTRRWGGMMR
+952 GKLNNPTKRWGGMMR

-988 PFMYETEDIR
+988 PFIYESTDTR
-998 PRGGDFYIN
+998 ARGGDFYIN

-1026 MPADGSPRYTE
+1026 MPADGSTRYSE

-1048 IVYAFDNTSGA
+1048 IVYAFDNTGGA
-1059 RNRQD
+1059 RSRQD

-1070 SSVEEV
+1070 TSTEEAE
-1076 QFPTYRNYLSA
+1076 FPTYRNYLSA
-1087 VQDKVSAEAFAR
+1087 VQGKVSAEAFAR
-1099 LQNDP
+1099 LQADP
-1104 AGDDYHYSRGSDYDD
+1104 AGDNYHYSRGSDYDD
-1119 QRLGILER
+1119 QQLSILER
-1127 YKYINNPEGNSVAS
+1127 YKFINNPEGNSVAS

-1153 RTPDLEDINQDY
+1153 RMPDLEDINQDY
-1165 TLGEYE
+1165 TLNEYE

-1184 LHVGRN
+1184 LQVGRN

-1196 VSNVKLRNGKTE
+1196 VSSVKLRNGKIE
-1208 QATWYQF
+1208 DATWYQF

-1230 GVNSVRFIRMYLT
+1230 GVNSIRFMRMYLT
-1243 GFEQPVVLR
+1243 NFEQPVVLR

-1270 YNTQTAPTISGSV
+1270 YNTQTAPSISGSV
-1283 NVSSVNIEENGDRQ
+1283 NVSSVNIEENGDRE

-1309 VVDPNQPQLRQDNEQ
+1309 VLDPSQPQLRQDNEQ
-1324 ALCIKVTDLNTGDA
+1324 ALCIKVADLNTGDA

-1351 YNRLQMFSHANA
+1351 YNRLQMFTHANA
-1363 YINDVTGLQDGEV
+1363 FINDVTGLQDGEV

-1403 KYDKYSSASATAV
+1403 KYDKFSSTSAETV

-1426 FSVFTSLKKARN
+1426 FSVFTNLKKARN
-1438 IARGVPGSGVSYT
+1438 IARGVAGSGVSYT
-1451 TLYSEY
+1451 TLYYEY
-1457 DPNSPKNKVSVMGNP
+1457 DPNQPKNKVSVMGNP
-1472 SLGEVNTIMIGVRNN
+1472 SLGEVKTVMIGVRNN

-1513 AQGNLNMQLS
+1513 AQGNLNVQLS
-1523 DLASVNMTGHVETA
+1523 DLGSMNLTGHVETA
-1537 GFGGLED
+1537 GFGGLEEK
-1544 NVANRR
+1544 VSERR
-1550 MDNHYQYAVTTNF
+1550 MDNYYQYAFTTNF

-1575 SIPLYFSYTKEKLA
+1575 SLPLYFSYTKEKLS

-1602 DALEA
+1602 DALDA
-1607 ALDEQERDSIRSIAE
+1607 ALDDEERDSIRNIAE
-1622 TVTTYKN
+1622 TVTTYRN

-1635 KVDVTSKKP
+1635 RVNITSKTP
-1644 MPYDPGNFSFDY
+1644 MPYDPSNFSFNY

-1667 TTYENELDWKFG
+1667 TTYENELDWKLG
-1679 MNYSYAPAI
+1679 MNYSYAPVY
-1688 KALEPF
+1688 KPLEPF
-1694 KKIKSKSKWLQVV
+1694 KKMKGKSKWLQVF
-1707 KDFGFNWL
+1707 KDFGLNWL
-1715 PQSLSF
+1715 PQSVAF

-1741 VSTTLPV
+1741 VAVTLPV

-1753 FLWNRD
+1753 YLWNRE

-1765 LTKNLKLNYTSAT
+1765 LTKNLKLNFTSAT

-1789 NKNLYPNQ
+1789 NKDLYPDE
-1797 YTAWKDSVKQS
+1797 YSAWKDSVKQS

-1823 ASYQVPFS
+1823 ASYQAPLN

-1846 SSYTWNR
+1846 SSYNWNR

-1858 GGISLGN
+1858 NGVSLGN
-1865 SIANQRAINLNGRFN
+1865 TIANQRRININGRFN
-1880 METLYNKVSFLKE
+1880 METLYNKVPFLKE
-1893 TNKRFS
+1893 TNKRF
-1899 ASTRKPAASKTAR
+1899 AATTKKAPSKNVR
-1912 QNQKKQEEKKKEAD
+1912 NNQKILEEKKKQTELA
-1926 TKKKTYTKELQLMPD
+1926 KKTFTKEVQLRPD
-1941 TTVTVVH
+1941 TTVTVPH
-1948 ARKTK
+1948 ARKSK
-1953 RVKVVA
+1953 RVKVRA
-1959 KTVDGKN
+1959 KTADGKT
-1966 YPIKYKVLDENK
+1966 YPIRYKVLDENT
-1978 ILVRNMDSVKI
+1978 IMIRNLDSVKI
-1989 KISVMPG
+1989 KLSVVAG

-2002 SWYKTAQ
+2002 SWYKPAQ
-2009 VVARG
+2009 VIARA
-2014 AMLVRNFSIS
+2014 AMMVRNFSIS
-2024 YRNTY
+2024 YTNTY

-2043 FGQGKNGGL
+2043 FGQGKNGGI

-2067 YLQKAAGNG
+2067 YLNRASERG
-2076 WLMQSDSVAT
+2076 WLMCSDSVAT

-2113 ANRTMNRSRSI
+2113 ASRTMNRSRSI

-2147 SAFGGVGNARNGYS
+2147 SAFGGVGNSGNGYS
-2161 SRPFRQFIQN
+2161 SRPFSRFIKN
-2171 LEIMQQRIER
+2171 LDIIQKRIEA
-2181 QYAGS
+2181 QYAGAV
-2186 TYPVGTTLAGQPYD
+2186 YPVGTALAGQPYD
-2200 AANGGVDKYSPDVM
+2200 VANGGVNKYSSDVM
-2214 IPAFLSAYTGGN
+2214 IPAFLAAYTGRDVG
-2226 ASSSV
+2226 SSA

-2260 HFKSVTLSHAY
+2260 HFKSVTLSHGY
-2271 KSIYSVGSF
+2271 KSVYSVGSF
-2280 NTYQSFCS
+2280 NTYQSFRS
-2288 LMGDRGFIENTQTG
+2288 FMGERGFIENTQTG
-2302 NPVPSSMYDVS
+2302 NPVPSSMYDVN
-2313 TVSINESFSPLV
+2313 TVSINESFSPLIGV
-2325 GLDVTFQNNL
+2325 DVTLQNSL
-2335 TAKVELKKTRSLS
+2335 SVKVEMKKTRVLN

-2355 IVESTSDDIVV
+2355 IVETTSDDFVV
-2366 GLGYKITDFKLF
+2366 GMGYKITNFKLF
-2378 GNGGAKNKKG
+2378 GGGGGNRKRTSGSSANKN
-2388 SNRNNNNNNNN
+2388 STTT
-2399 NNRRRGGV
+2399 RRGGV

-2414 ADVSWREQ
+2414 ADISWREQ
-2422 NALCRDIQT
+2422 SALCRDIQT
-2431 VTTQATSGNKALKI
+2431 VTTQATSGNKALKL
-2445 SLSADYTVSRL
+2445 SLSADYTLSRR
-2456 LTLNAYYDLQR
+2456 LTLNAYYDMQR
-2467 NQPLV
+2467 NEPLV
-2472 SASAYPVTSIDFGV
+2472 SASAYPVTTIDFGV